1 MKPTMEILAGL
12 QKNSTE
18 NADEIFTRLF
28 SYFLRPDIYFTAY
41 KNLYAN
47 SGAGT
52 RGINDDT
59 ADGFGEEK
67 IQKIIESLRSE
78 SYRPNPVRRT
88 YIQNKYCIYCRP
100 VGIAT
105 FSDKLVQEA
114 LRMILE
120 AIYEPIF
127 LNESHGFRPNRS
139 CHTALKTIKR
149 QFGGARWF
157 VEGDIK
163 GCFDNI
169 DHEILIIILINK
181 VRYAL
186 II

>member
-28 SYFLRPDIYFTAY
+28 RYLLRPDIYFTAY

-88 YIQNKYCIYCRP
+88 YIQKKNSKKMP
-100 VGIAT
+100 T
-105 FSDKLVQEA
+105 SWDSDLFGQA
-114 LRMILE
+114 G
-120 AIYEPIF
+120 AGSTA
-127 LNESHGFRPNRS
+127 NDFR
-139 CHTALKTIKR
+139 
-149 QFGGARWF
+149 
-157 VEGDIK
+157 GD
-163 GCFDNI
+163 
-169 DHEILIIILINK
+169 L
-181 VRYAL
+181 
-186 II
+186 